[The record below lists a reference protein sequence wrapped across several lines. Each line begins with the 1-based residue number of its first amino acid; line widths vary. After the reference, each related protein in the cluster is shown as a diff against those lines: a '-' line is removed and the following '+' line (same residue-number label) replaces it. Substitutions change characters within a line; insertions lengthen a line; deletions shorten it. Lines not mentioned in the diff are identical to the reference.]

1 MCAFVLETVDSA
13 GVKRGGRTFWTRE
26 SAIREAER
34 LVRTHRAA
42 KVRILEATIRSRPVA
57 EVPAA
62 DCAVTPC

>member
-1 MCAFVLETVDSA
+1 MNAFVLEVVDSA

-34 LVRTHRAA
+34 LVRLHRAA
-42 KVRILEATIRSRPVA
+42 RVRILEAAIRSRPIA

-62 DCAVTPC
+62 DCAVAPC